1 MPSEFRRQLR
11 DRAVDPEGRAWVYV
25 PYDQLTDAV
34 GPLAERDPSELGI
47 VMVESPARA
56 ARRPYHKA
64 KLALVL
70 ANGRHFALEQAERGV
85 AVRHVVSPGSFADG
99 VASAAREVGPVT
111 VMRPAERD
119 LRHELEPLIARGDL
133 REVVHS
139 GWLTSSDEFAAS
151 QKKAPPY
158 RMDAF
163 YRAVR
168 QRTGWLMEGG
178 KPVGGRYSFDG
189 DNREVWRGGHTPP
202 RAPRFAQDAVAN
214 EVFELVA
221 TRFSAHPGELDP
233 SAIPTGVEHAE
244 RFWAFVLEHC
254 IEHFGPYED
263 AMTRDSRTLFH
274 TRISSLLNIGRLLP
288 ERVCRD
294 VLASDA
300 PLNSVEGFV
309 RQVLGWRE
317 FVHHVHEATDGF
329 REIGRE
335 YGGVEVAD
343 GDTNEGDTN
352 ADGTDGA
359 TLRAPLDADGAA
371 APNVLKATTPLPLA
385 YWTAES
391 GLACLDHEVAG
402 VWETG
407 YGHHIT
413 RLMVLSNV
421 ATLLGVDPRELT
433 DWFWVAY
440 TDAYDWVV
448 EPNVLGMGTFA
459 VGELLTTKPYVSGAA
474 YLDRM
479 SDHCGACAFDPK
491 RDCPLTNLYWDFIGR
506 NRDVLAGNHRVAM
519 PLRSWAKRD
528 PGKVRHDAAVAR
540 LVRAKLAAG
549 ATIRPDDLTTPD
561 SKRARLETAIC
572 ELLVA
577 RGADKTVC
585 PSEAARAVSPPVDGD
600 ESWRELMD
608 ETRLAA
614 RRLAADGALHF
625 ERRGEVVDPDE
636 ARGAVRLR
644 WTSVAI

>member
-1 MPSEFRRQLR
+1 VPSEFRRQLR
-11 DRAVDPEGRAWVYV
+11 DRAVDPEGRRWVYV
-25 PYDQLTDAV
+25 PYDQLTDSV
-34 GPLAERDPSELGI
+34 GPLAERAPEELGI

-64 KLALVL
+64 KLALVI
-70 ANGRHFALEQAERGV
+70 ANGRQFALEQAARGV

-99 VASAAREVGPVT
+99 LSTIAKDLGPLT

-119 LRHELEPLIARGDL
+119 LRRELAPLVASGDL
-133 REVVHS
+133 REVPHA
-139 GWLTSSDEFAAS
+139 GWLTTRDEFTAS

-163 YRAVR
+163 YRTVR
-168 QRTGWLMEGG
+168 QRTGWLMENG

-189 DNREVWRGGHTPP
+189 DNRETWKGDPPAP
-202 RAPRFAQDAVAN
+202 RAPRFRHDAVSN
-214 EVFELVA
+214 EVFELIA
-221 TRFSAHPGELDP
+221 TRFRAHPGELDP
-233 SAIPTGVEHAE
+233 SAVPTTAEHAE
-244 RFWAFVLEHC
+244 RMWAHALDAC

-263 AMTRDSRTLFH
+263 ALTVESRTLFH
-274 TRISSLLNIGRLLP
+274 TRISQLLNLGRLLP

-294 VLASDA
+294 VLELGARDGGA

-317 FVHHVHEATDGF
+317 FVRHVHEETDGF
-329 REIGRE
+329 RLVAPEH
-335 YGGVEVAD
+335 GGVVEETED
-343 GDTNEGDTN
+343 GESGES
-352 ADGTDGA
+352 
-359 TLRAPLDADGAA
+359 RAPLDGDGGAA
-371 APNVLKATTPLPLA
+371 PSVLHADTPLPPA
-385 YWTAES
+385 YWTGES
-391 GLACLDHEVAG
+391 GLACLDHEVRG

-421 ATLLGVDPRELT
+421 ASLLGVRPRELT

-459 VGELLTTKPYVSGAA
+459 VGELMTTKPYVSGAA
-474 YLDRM
+474 YLNRM

-491 RDCPLTNLYWDFIGR
+491 NDCPLTNLYWDFMGR
-506 NRDVLAGNHRVAM
+506 NRSVLEGNQRVAM

-528 PGKVRHDAAVAR
+528 PAKKRHDSAVTR

-549 ATIRPDDLTTPD
+549 ATIRPEDLETPE
-561 SKRARLETAIC
+561 SQRAKIETAIC

-577 RGADKTVC
+577 RGADKTIC
-585 PSEAARAVSPPVDGD
+585 PSEAARAVSPPRDGD